1 MAVYKVTVD
10 EATTVLGVTEA
21 VTILSEQVTG
31 VQGPSGT
38 NGTNGTNGA
47 TPVFTSTVPASPA
60 VTIAIGSRT
69 FVVDAGCSFVVG
81 QYVRVADSANPSR
94 YMAGPISAYSGTSLT
109 ITSSETAGTG
119 TLGAAIV
126 SLSGTRGFGYGGVSS
141 VTSQSITTGSKTF
154 ALTLSLGPHAY
165 IIGERVRIIN
175 STTNFIEGTIT
186 AISQTSMTV
195 DVTLANGSGTFT
207 AWTFAVAGALGS
219 TGATGATG
227 ATGSSGVVDV
237 DAGELTNT
245 GTSTA
250 AQLGLAT
257 AGTAGTYTKV
267 ITDTFGR
274 VTTGTTLILGDLPS
288 GVALTGSANAFTVGG
303 HTITNASTGTVPLA
317 ITGIISQAVDLFSV
331 STSAT
336 KSFSIGST
344 GTSTFTGSTAS
355 TAFFDGANANLT
367 IRSGTSANTANT
379 SLIIGTGY
387 TAGIGLI
394 VKGFA
399 SQTANLQEWQNS
411 AGTITAKVDFSG
423 GINATTIATNNSYV
437 SLVEESSGGR
447 LRLTKMTS
455 AAANPVA
462 GQAKIYLRDGT
473 TAGTLK
479 LVVRAGAAGAETTIL
494 DNIPQ

>member
-31 VQGPSGT
+31 VQGPTGT

-69 FVVDAGCSFVVG
+69 FVVDAGLSFVVG

-141 VTSQSITTGSKTF
+141 VTSQNITTGSKTF

-195 DVTLANGSGTFT
+195 DVTLANGSGTYT
-207 AWTFAVAGALGS
+207 AWTFAIAGAPGS
-219 TGATGATG
+219 TGATG

-237 DAGELTNT
+237 DSGELTNT

-267 ITDTFGR
+267 TTDTFGR
-274 VTTGTTLILGDLPS
+274 VTTGTTLVAGDIPTIAATQVTGTAYTKANKVVDDYRLASTYDIIPRLSVGSTRNLNNGVIYGTVFTPQENFTVNNIQSFTQTGGTDVGGTTVRRMGLFTLSGNTATLVARTDSDATLFSASNTLYTRALSTTGGYPSSYTLTAGTEYLFGVIAYNTGGAFNIPTIAAGNITTQTFTPAVNLGLTGQTDLP
-288 GVALTGSANAFTVGG
+288 TGATAFGP
-303 HTITNASTGTVPLA
+303 ITNA
-317 ITGIISQAVDLFSV
+317 
-331 STSAT
+331 
-336 KSFSIGST
+336 
-344 GTSTFTGSTAS
+344 
-355 TAFFDGANANLT
+355 
-367 IRSGTSANTANT
+367 
-379 SLIIGTGY
+379 
-387 TAGIGLI
+387 I
-394 VKGFA
+394 VFA
-399 SQTANLQEWQNS
+399 
-411 AGTITAKVDFSG
+411 
-423 GINATTIATNNSYV
+423 
-437 SLVEESSGGR
+437 
-447 LRLTKMTS
+447 RLT
-455 AAANPVA
+455 
-462 GQAKIYLRDGT
+462 
-473 TAGTLK
+473 
-479 LVVRAGAAGAETTIL
+479 
-494 DNIPQ
+494 